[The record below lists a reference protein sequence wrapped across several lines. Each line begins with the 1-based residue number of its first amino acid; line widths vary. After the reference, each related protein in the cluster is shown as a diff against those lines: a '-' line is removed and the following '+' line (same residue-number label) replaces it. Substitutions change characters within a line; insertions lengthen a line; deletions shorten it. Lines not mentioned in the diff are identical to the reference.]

1 MTFEEAA
8 TLDAADPL
16 GPLRARF
23 RLPDGV
29 VYLDGNSLGA
39 LPRDTLRAVT
49 DTVERQWGDRLIRS
63 WNEGWID
70 APLRIGGKIAR
81 LIGARPQEVI
91 ATDSTSANLYK
102 LLVAALRHDPA
113 RRVVVSE
120 LGNFPTDLYV
130 AEGAVAAVP
139 GAELRAVPRQ
149 DLAGALGDDTA
160 VLMLTQV
167 HYKTAERFD
176 MAAWTA
182 RAHAAGALTLWD
194 LSHSVGAIAID
205 LNGADA
211 DLAVG
216 CGYKFLN
223 GGPGAPAFL
232 YVHERWQ
239 DRLHNPLS
247 GWMGHVAPFDFVD
260 RYAAAPGMTRW
271 LTGTP
276 QVLGLAAL
284 ESGLDL
290 WLDVDRGAVWT
301 KSARLFDA
309 MAAAGDAAGLE
320 CGTPRDPDVRGSHI
334 SFRHPHAYAL
344 SQALIAEGVIGDFR
358 DPDILRLGLTP
369 LYTSYADIARAA
381 RILGDIIA
389 SDRWRDPAFAA
400 RNAVT

>member
-23 RLPDGV
+23 RLPEGV

-102 LLVAALRHDPA
+102 LLAAALRHDPA

-176 MAAWTA
+176 MAGWTA

-205 LNGADA
+205 LNRAEA

-239 DRLHNPLS
+239 DQLHNPLS
-247 GWMGHVAPFDFVD
+247 GWMGHAAPFDFVD

-276 QVLGLAAL
+276 PVLGLAAL

-320 CGTPRDPDVRGSHI
+320 CVTPRDPDVRGSHI

-389 SDRWRDPAFAA
+389 SERWRDPVFAA